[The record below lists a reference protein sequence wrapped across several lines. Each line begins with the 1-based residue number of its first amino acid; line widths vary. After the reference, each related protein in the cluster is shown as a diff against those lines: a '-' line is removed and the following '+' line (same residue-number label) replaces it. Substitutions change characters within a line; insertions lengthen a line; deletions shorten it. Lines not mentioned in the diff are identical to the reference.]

1 MNGDK
6 KTMSDEYNLTPGWE
20 DGPIDDPNTNIL
32 DEWFQSDIYKTVVNQ
47 AVLGDS
53 DSMDLLGQIDA
64 HLDAATFHINNDSGR
79 PRVDYEVEQMA
90 NIIRTFLDK

>member
-1 MNGDK
+1 M
-6 KTMSDEYNLTPGWE
+6 MSEYNW
-20 DGPIDDPNTNIL
+20 DDEPLDNPDAGIL

-53 DSMDLLGQIDA
+53 DSMDLLDQIDS
-64 HLDAATFHINNDSGR
+64 HLNSATFHINNGSDR
-79 PRVDYEVEQMA
+79 KRVDYEVEKMA